1 MMGSHKDGERE
12 EFHIHFMCYCKI
24 PEINI
29 NYITNKLSQ
38 ILLTSKALPRKRNA
52 FFCNEL
58 MFSDGI
64 SFLAVNIISFNL
76 NCFT

>member
-12 EFHIHFMCYCKI
+12 EFHTHFMCYCKI

-52 FFCNEL
+52 FFLQLVNVL
-58 MFSDGI
+58 RWYFI
-64 SFLAVNIISFNL
+64 SSCEYYQF
-76 NCFT
+76 